1 MHLFLYQSARHLK
14 PNYGG
19 RRLSQT
25 SYNNDFDLE
34 LLRTGIKGRFE
45 IIGHGIHPFQK
56 AMKQLGMEEEFYGHI
71 IQIED
76 SKNAVWFKLN
86 YDNIGK
92 HVTKYQG
99 GWRDLDAE
107 SIAPQVHQY
116 QLLEQITRN
125 LYAQIASTNSQK
137 SYVQGYAG
145 KVGHPFA
152 DEARNKGHE
161 YIKVLEVAAEKLTE
175 ERDFQLRKMK
185 DLQEQVRIYMKEH
198 KG

>member
-1 MHLFLYQSARHLK
+1 MHLFLYQSARHHK

-34 LLRTGIKGRFE
+34 LLKKGIKGRFE

-92 HVTKYQG
+92 NVTKYLG
-99 GWRDLDAE
+99 GWRDLNAE
-107 SIAPQVHQY
+107 HIAPQVHQY
-116 QLLEQITRN
+116 QLLDQVTRN
-125 LYAQIASTNSQK
+125 LYMQISSTNSQK
-137 SYVQGYAG
+137 SYVHGFAH
-145 KVGHPFA
+145 KAGHPFG
-152 DEARNKGHE
+152 DEAREMAKE
-161 YIKVLEVAAEKLTE
+161 YIKVLEVSAEKLTE
-175 ERDFQLRKMK
+175 ERDFQMRKMK
-185 DLQEQVRIYMKEH
+185 DIQDQVRTYMKEH